1 MSATVIL
8 TRPGERNDALA
19 ARLAAAGLSP
29 IVLPAL
35 SIVPSQLEANTIT
48 PPNEYDVIVFVSGN
62 SVRMYFELLV
72 RRASAAGWP
81 ALTLAAAVGRA
92 TAQALEDTGIV
103 PPSHIVAPDPAN
115 CGQDSEGLWAL
126 LAPSVHRYKRV
137 LIVRGD
143 TGREW
148 LGQQFEAA
156 GATVERLALYRRV
169 ALDWSDQ
176 QAASVRHALA
186 TPQPVIFLLTSGES
200 VDAVV
205 AAMRAHGLD
214 GQWPRCRIVAIHERV
229 ASRLQSLLGVTGT
242 HVPSMVKVCSPS
254 DDAIFHAVIQ
264 MASHSESS

>member
-8 TRPGERNDALA
+8 TRPGEQNDVLA
-19 ARLAAAGLSP
+19 ARLAEAGLDP

-35 SIVPSQLEANTIT
+35 RIVPSVLDASTIT

-62 SVRMYFELLV
+62 SVRMYFELLA
-72 RRASAAGWP
+72 RRAPAAGWP

-103 PPSHIVAPDPAN
+103 PPSHIVAPDPAT
-115 CGQDSEGLWAL
+115 CGQDSESLWAL

-137 LIVRGD
+137 LVVRGN

-156 GATVERLALYRRV
+156 GVTVERLALYSRV
-169 ALDWSDQ
+169 ALEWNGQ
-176 QAASVRHALA
+176 QADAIRDALA
-186 TPQPVIFLLTSGES
+186 RPQPVIFLLTSGES

-214 GQWPRCRIVAIHERV
+214 GQWPRCRFVAIHERV
-229 ASRLQSLLGVTGT
+229 ASRLQSLLCVTGT
-242 HVPSMVKVCSPS
+242 YVPSMVKVCSPS
-254 DDAIFHAVIQ
+254 DDAIFHAVIRL
-264 MASHSESS
+264 ASHSESS